1 MTTPTI
7 TQISRQT
14 SQWGKQRPIDGVIA
28 RFATTT
34 VETEGQPVASDAQQ
48 ASELPERSR
57 VEMSTSTVQ
66 KITSAFGLVYLLI
79 GVLGFVPG
87 ITRFESDPMGS
98 VPGEG
103 LLLGIF
109 AVNVVHNVAHLA
121 LGAILVW
128 GSRSAAR
135 VGAVDRLMAAVFLI
149 LVVASVIAP
158 IVEGV
163 AINPPDTV
171 LHLASALLTGYLGFV
186 ATRQTAASRV

>member
-1 MTTPTI
+1 
-7 TQISRQT
+7 
-14 SQWGKQRPIDGVIA
+14 
-28 RFATTT
+28 
-34 VETEGQPVASDAQQ
+34 
-48 ASELPERSR
+48 
-57 VEMSTSTVQ
+57 MSASTVQ
-66 KITSAFGLVYLLI
+66 KITAGLGSVYLLI

-87 ITRFESDPMGS
+87 ITRFASDPTGS

-109 AVNVVHNVAHLA
+109 AVNVVHNIAHLA
-121 LGAILVW
+121 LGAILIW
-128 GSRSAAR
+128 GSRSAAK
-135 VGAVDRLMAAVFLI
+135 VGAVNRLMAAVFLV

-186 ATRQTAASRV
+186 AARQVAASRV